1 MRSFK
6 ASAVMFLAM
15 SLVPSMSIPVRA
27 QTDNGMK
34 GMLEALRLKHGL
46 PALAGA
52 VVTSGGI
59 ASNAVTGVRKAG
71 TDVPATL
78 DDLWHLGSDTK
89 AMTAVLIGTLVEE
102 GSLGWGTSIGDVFP
116 ELVPEMKSEAAKITL
131 LHLLSHRSGLPAN
144 LPWPVLSAKGPL
156 MEQRQ
161 TVVKAAVALKLQSA
175 PGAAFL
181 YSNLGYV
188 IAGAMAERVTG
199 KSWEELLLARVCR
212 PLGMATVGF
221 GGLGTPGVVD
231 QPWPHDDKGKPLPEN
246 GPEIDN
252 PEVMGPAGTV
262 HCSLGDWARFITD
275 MLRGLRGEKALLKP
289 EMYRLLT
296 TPPFGGNYALGWVVN
311 DRSWGGGKVFAH
323 NGSNT
328 MNLATAWLAPLRD
341 FAVLIV
347 TNQGGPSAEAA
358 CDEAVS
364 NMIKSG
370 LVQSPAK

>member
-1 MRSFK
+1 MLL
-6 ASAVMFLAM
+6 VL
-15 SLVPSMSIPVRA
+15 SLVPSIPVIARA
-27 QTDNGMK
+27 QTDNGMTV
-34 GMLEALRLKHGL
+34 MLEALRLKHGL

-59 ASNAVTGVRKAG
+59 TSIAVTGVRKSG

-116 ELVPEMKSEAAKITL
+116 ELIPGMSGEVARITL

-144 LPWPVLSAKGPL
+144 LPWSLLSAKGMP

-161 TVVKAAVALKLQSA
+161 AVVKAAVALKLQSA
-175 PGAAFL
+175 PGAEFL

-199 KSWEELLLARVCR
+199 KSWEELLPARVCR
-212 PLGMATVGF
+212 PLGMTTTGF

-231 QPWPHDDKGKPLPEN
+231 QPWPHDDKGNPLPEN

-262 HCSLGDWARFITD
+262 HCSLADWARFIAD

-289 EMYRLLT
+289 ETYRLLT
-296 TPPFGGNYALGWVVN
+296 TPPFGGNYALGWAVN
-311 DRSWGGGKVFAH
+311 DRSWGGGKVLAH

-328 MNLATAWLAPLRD
+328 MNLATAWLAPLKD
-341 FAVLIV
+341 FAILIV

-358 CDEAVS
+358 CDEAVAS
-364 NMIKSG
+364 VIKSG
-370 LVQSPAK
+370 LVEGPAK